1 MEYNSE
7 YLLLQKGQVKFRTR
21 LSDNYVDATQLAK
34 CLDVNIGQW
43 RATTRYQKQLQDVIA
58 KTNKSE
64 DVLFQPRRKHS
75 TFIDPLLALKLVHYS
90 KSNVK
95 NAALSL
101 LTRQKGDESDES
113 GSESESVCS
122 TNETKVMVEMEPC
135 VGYEVSNMFIFFV
148 KLVCKKI

>member
-1 MEYNSE
+1 ME
-7 YLLLQKGQVKFRTR
+7 YLLLQKGEVKFRTR

-64 DVLFQPRRKHS
+64 DVLFLPRRKHS
-75 TFIDPLLALKLVHYS
+75 TFIHPLLALELVHYS

-95 NAALSL
+95 NVALHL
-101 LTRQKGDESDES
+101 LSRQNGDESDES
-113 GSESESVCS
+113 ESECESVCS
-122 TNETKVMVEMEPC
+122 AVETNAMVELDPS
-135 VGYEVSNMFIFFV
+135 VGYEVSNMFIFLCNLFV
-148 KLVCKKI
+148 